1 MNAPATPD
9 TGENPPSPDADA
21 VTPSEPG
28 FQPAP
33 QPPVLAD
40 VVEPAA
46 AAAVAEA
53 ATPAA
58 PAPAAPAAVTP
69 AVAPAVTPAAAPAAA
84 PAVAALPL
92 AGLDEL
98 AGAVLDAAEL
108 ANRGAQSAASVTADL
123 QRATDALQTTHSSVR
138 RQSYVVMGV
147 VSLVTLLSL
156 MFIVVTGI
164 RMNSRINQL
173 DATLLAVAQR
183 AVALN
188 EGLGSLETINES
200 VGKLASQV
208 EVLAR
213 ATGEVGTRLDQ
224 TAKQS
229 ETLASQIPAKTAEQV
244 AASNQNLARQF
255 EGLNTRLQAQATAV
269 QALGRDVQA
278 LKSAT
283 ANVEK
288 LNRDVQALVTLQRE
302 RYLEAMQRNA
312 PAGAGTN
319 ANAAPERDR
328 TLQYPR
334 VQPPVSPN
342 ATPGTTTN
350 SSGAIVV
357 APPRAN

>member
-9 TGENPPSPDADA
+9 TGENTPSPDSAA
-21 VTPSEPG
+21 PVTPSDPA
-28 FQPAP
+28 FQPA

-40 VVEPAA
+40 VVEPGPAA
-46 AAAVAEA
+46 AISAEPSDTPPTVTLPTPAPEVA
-53 ATPAA
+53 ATP
-58 PAPAAPAAVTP
+58 P
-69 AVAPAVTPAAAPAAA
+69 AVAPAF
-84 PAVAALPL
+84 
-92 AGLDEL
+92 AGLNEL
-98 AGAVLDAAEL
+98 ASAVLDAAEL
-108 ANRGAQSAASVTADL
+108 ANRGAQAAASITSDL
-123 QRATDALQTTHSSVR
+123 HRTTDALQATQSSVR
-138 RQSYVVMGV
+138 RQSYVVMGI
-147 VSLVTLLSL
+147 VSLITLLAL

-200 VGKLASQV
+200 VGKLAGQV

-224 TAKQS
+224 SAKQS
-229 ETLASQIPAKTAEQV
+229 ETLASQIPAKTAAQV
-244 AASNQNLARQF
+244 ASSSQNLARQF
-255 EGLNTRLQAQATAV
+255 EGINTRLQAQSAAV
-269 QALGRDVQA
+269 QALSRDVQA
-278 LKSAT
+278 LKGAT

-312 PAGAGTN
+312 AGTSTN
-319 ANAAPERDR
+319 AERER
-328 TLQYPR
+328 ERALQFPR

-342 ATPGTTTN
+342 AAPSTGTN

-357 APPRAN
+357 TPPRAN

>member
-9 TGENPPSPDADA
+9 SSENTPPPEATAS
-21 VTPSEPG
+21 VTPVDPD
-28 FQPAP
+28 FRPAA

-40 VVEPAA
+40 VVQPEPAA
-46 AAAVAEA
+46 VAAEA
-53 ATPAA
+53 AVKPTPEQA
-58 PAPAAPAAVTP
+58 PAGTGH
-69 AVAPAVTPAAAPAAA
+69 AVAPS
-84 PAVAALPL
+84 L
-92 AGLDEL
+92 AGMDEL

-108 ANRGAQSAASVTADL
+108 ASRGAQAAASVTADL
-123 QRATDALQTTHSSVR
+123 HRTTDALQATQSSVR
-138 RQSYVVMGV
+138 RQSYVVMGIV
-147 VSLVTLLSL
+147 TLVTLLAL

-200 VGKLASQV
+200 VGKLAGQV

-224 TAKQS
+224 SAKQS
-229 ETLASQIPAKTAEQV
+229 ETLASQIPIKTAAQV
-244 AASNQNLARQF
+244 ASGNQNLARQF
-255 EGLNTRLQAQATAV
+255 EGLSTRLQAQSAAV

-288 LNRDVQALVTLQRE
+288 LNREVQALVTLQRE

-312 PAGAGTN
+312 AAAAGSAN
-319 ANAAPERDR
+319 ANASAERER
-328 TLQYPR
+328 ERALQYPR

>member
-9 TGENPPSPDADA
+9 TGDTAADS
-21 VTPSEPG
+21 VTPSDPG
-28 FQPAP
+28 FQP

-40 VVEPAA
+40 VVEPGDAPALAA
-46 AAAVAEA
+46 PKDAAEA
-53 ATPAA
+53 VA
-58 PAPAAPAAVTP
+58 PAPAPAPAP
-69 AVAPAVTPAAAPAAA
+69 AHAHAHAAPSATS
-84 PAVAALPL
+84 L

-108 ANRGAQSAASVTADL
+108 ANRGAQAAASVSGDL
-123 QRATDALQTTHSSVR
+123 KRTTDALQATQSSVR
-138 RQSYVVMGV
+138 KQSYVVMGIV
-147 VSLVTLLSL
+147 TLVTLLTL

-188 EGLGSLETINES
+188 EGLESLNTINES
-200 VGKLASQV
+200 VGKLASQI

-213 ATGEVGTRLDQ
+213 TTGEVGARIDQ
-224 TAKQS
+224 TVKQS

-244 AASNQNLARQF
+244 AAGNQNLARQF
-255 EGLNTRLQAQATAV
+255 EGMNSRMQTQAAAV

-278 LKSAT
+278 LKGAVG
-283 ANVEK
+283 NVDK

-302 RYLEAMQRNA
+302 RYLEAMQK
-312 PAGAGTN
+312 
-319 ANAAPERDR
+319 NAAATGAAAAAERER
-328 TLQYPR
+328 ERSVQYPR

-342 ATPGTTTN
+342 ATPSTTTN
-350 SSGAIVV
+350 TNGAIVV
-357 APPRAN
+357 TPRSN

>member
-9 TGENPPSPDADA
+9 TGENPPTPAEDA

-28 FQPAP
+28 FQPAA

-40 VVEPAA
+40 VVEPA
-46 AAAVAEA
+46 
-53 ATPAA
+53 
-58 PAPAAPAAVTP
+58 PAPAAATAAE
-69 AVAPAVTPAAAPAAA
+69 AVAPAAA
-84 PAVAALPL
+84 PAPATPPPAAAGAFPM

-98 AGAVLDAAEL
+98 AGTVLDAAEL
-108 ANRGAQSAASVTADL
+108 ANRGAQAAASVTADL
-123 QRATDALQTTHSSVR
+123 HRATDALQTTQSSVR

-188 EGLGSLETINES
+188 EGLSSLETINES
-200 VGKLASQV
+200 VGKLAGQV

-224 TAKQS
+224 SAKQS

-244 AASNQNLARQF
+244 AASSQNLARQF
-255 EGLNTRLQAQATAV
+255 EGLNTRLQAQSAAV

-312 PAGAGTN
+312 PAAAGTN
-319 ANAAPERDR
+319 PNASPERDR
-328 TLQYPR
+328 GLQYPR

-342 ATPGTTTN
+342 ATPSTTTN
-350 SSGAIVV
+350 NSGAIVV

>member
-9 TGENPPSPDADA
+9 TGETAPSPDAA
-21 VTPSEPG
+21 GTVLPSDPAFE
-28 FQPAP
+28 PAP

-40 VVEPAA
+40 VVEPAP
-46 AAAVAEA
+46 AAAVSPAPATVA
-53 ATPAA
+53 APEPA
-58 PAPAAPAAVTP
+58 PAPPV
-69 AVAPAVTPAAAPAAA
+69 
-84 PAVAALPL
+84 

-108 ANRGAQSAASVTADL
+108 ANRGAQAAASVTADL
-123 QRATDALQTTHSSVR
+123 HRATDALAATQSSVR
-138 RQSYVVMGV
+138 RQSYVVMGI
-147 VSLVTLLSL
+147 VSLITLLTL

-208 EVLAR
+208 EVMAR
-213 ATGEVGTRLDQ
+213 ATGEVGSRLDQ

-229 ETLASQIPAKTAEQV
+229 ATLAAQIPTKTAEQV
-244 AASNQNLARQF
+244 AAGNQNLSRQF

-269 QALGRDVQA
+269 QALGREVQA
-278 LKSAT
+278 LKGAT

-288 LNRDVQALVTLQRE
+288 LNREVQALVTLQRE
-302 RYLEAMQRNA
+302 RYLEAIQRNTPA
-312 PAGAGTN
+312 PAAAAGA
-319 ANAAPERDR
+319 ERER
-328 TLQYPR
+328 ERERALQYPR
-334 VQPPVSPN
+334 VQAPVSPN
-342 ATPGTTTN
+342 ATPSTTTN
-350 SSGAIVV
+350 TGGAIVV
-357 APPRAN
+357 VPPRAN

>member
-9 TGENPPSPDADA
+9 TGDQTPSPETTAAAPEAAATD
-21 VTPSEPG
+21 TPSDTS
-28 FQPAP
+28 FKPAA

-40 VVEPAA
+40 VVQPAPAA
-46 AAAVAEA
+46 ATAAADTV
-53 ATPAA
+53 AA
-58 PAPAAPAAVTP
+58 PAPAPVSAPA
-69 AVAPAVTPAAAPAAA
+69 AAAPA
-84 PAVAALPL
+84 L

-108 ANRGAQSAASVTADL
+108 ANRGAQAAASVSADL
-123 QRATDALQTTHSSVR
+123 NRATEAMQATQSSLR

-147 VSLVTLLSL
+147 VSLVTLLAL

-188 EGLGSLETINES
+188 EGLGSLQTINES
-200 VGKLASQV
+200 VGKLAGQV

-213 ATGEVGTRLDQ
+213 TTGEVGNRLDQ
-224 TAKQS
+224 SAKQS

-244 AASNQNLARQF
+244 AAGNQNLARQF
-255 EGLNTRLQAQATAV
+255 EGLNNRMQAQSAAV
-269 QALGRDVQA
+269 QALSKEVQA

-283 ANVEK
+283 ANVDK

-302 RYLEAMQRNA
+302 RYLEAMQRNTA
-312 PAGAGTN
+312 AAAAGNTSA
-319 ANAAPERDR
+319 ERER
-328 TLQYPR
+328 ERERSLQYPR

-342 ATPGTTTN
+342 ATPSTTTN
-350 SSGAIVV
+350 NSGAIVV
-357 APPRAN
+357 TPRTN

>member
-9 TGENPPSPDADA
+9 TGDTAAASGTPPA
-21 VTPSEPG
+21 VTPSDPG
-28 FQPAP
+28 FQP

-40 VVEPAA
+40 VFEPGDATALADAA
-46 AAAVAEA
+46 QTDSTAVA
-53 ATPAA
+53 ATA
-58 PAPAAPAAVTP
+58 PTP
-69 AVAPAVTPAAAPAAA
+69 APAAA
-84 PAVAALPL
+84 PVAPAPSTVSL

-123 QRATDALQTTHSSVR
+123 NRTTDALQATQNSVR

-147 VSLVTLLSL
+147 VTLVTLLTL

-188 EGLGSLETINES
+188 EGLGSLNTINES
-200 VGKLASQV
+200 VGKLASQI

-213 ATGEVGTRLDQ
+213 TTGEVGARIDQ
-224 TAKQS
+224 TVKQS

-244 AASNQNLARQF
+244 AAGNQNLARQF
-255 EGLNTRLQAQATAV
+255 EGMNNRMQTQAAAV
-269 QALGRDVQA
+269 QALSRDVQA
-278 LKSAT
+278 LKGAVG
-283 ANVEK
+283 NVDK

-302 RYLEAMQRNA
+302 RYLEVMQK
-312 PAGAGTN
+312 
-319 ANAAPERDR
+319 NAATTGAAAAAERER
-328 TLQYPR
+328 ERGVQYPR

-342 ATPGTTTN
+342 ATPPTTTN

-357 APPRAN
+357 VPRAN

>member
-9 TGENPPSPDADA
+9 TGENAPPPTADA

-40 VVEPAA
+40 VVEPSPAA
-46 AAAVAEA
+46 ATAATEA
-53 ATPAA
+53 AAPSA
-58 PAPAAPAAVTP
+58 PAPAAPAM
-69 AVAPAVTPAAAPAAA
+69 APAPAAAPVAAPAAA
-84 PAVAALPL
+84 AAAPL

-108 ANRGAQSAASVTADL
+108 ANRGAQAAASVTADL
-123 QRATDALQTTHSSVR
+123 QRASDTLQTTQSSVR

-200 VGKLASQV
+200 VGKLAGQV

-244 AASNQNLARQF
+244 AASSQNLARQF
-255 EGLNTRLQAQATAV
+255 EGLNTRLQAQSAAV

-302 RYLEAMQRNA
+302 RYLEAVQRNTA
-312 PAGAGTN
+312 ATSANTN
-319 ANAAPERDR
+319 TERDR

-334 VQPPVSPN
+334 VQPPASPN
-342 ATPGTTTN
+342 ANPAPPAN
-350 SSGAIVV
+350 SSGVIVV

>member
-9 TGENPPSPDADA
+9 TGDQTPSPETTAAAPEAAATD
-21 VTPSEPG
+21 TPSDTS
-28 FQPAP
+28 FKPAA

-40 VVEPAA
+40 VVQPAPAA
-46 AAAVAEA
+46 ATAAADTV
-53 ATPAA
+53 AA
-58 PAPAAPAAVTP
+58 PAPAPVSAPA
-69 AVAPAVTPAAAPAAA
+69 AAAPA
-84 PAVAALPL
+84 L

-108 ANRGAQSAASVTADL
+108 ANRGAQAAASVSADL
-123 QRATDALQTTHSSVR
+123 NRATEAMQATQSSLR

-147 VSLVTLLSL
+147 VSLVTLLAL

-188 EGLGSLETINES
+188 EGLGSLQTINES
-200 VGKLASQV
+200 VGKLAGQV

-213 ATGEVGTRLDQ
+213 TTGEVGNRLDQ
-224 TAKQS
+224 SAKQS

-244 AASNQNLARQF
+244 AAGNQNLARQF
-255 EGLNTRLQAQATAV
+255 EGLNNRMQAQSAAV
-269 QALGRDVQA
+269 QALSKEVQA

-283 ANVEK
+283 ANVDK

-302 RYLEAMQRNA
+302 RYLEAMQRNTA
-312 PAGAGTN
+312 ATAAGNTSAER
-319 ANAAPERDR
+319 ERDR
-328 TLQYPR
+328 ERSLQYPR

-342 ATPGTTTN
+342 ATPSTTTN
-350 SSGAIVV
+350 NSGAIVV
-357 APPRAN
+357 TPRTN

>member
-9 TGENPPSPDADA
+9 TGDTVAASGTPPA
-21 VTPSEPG
+21 VTPSDPG
-28 FQPAP
+28 FQP

-40 VVEPAA
+40 VFEPGDATALAA
-46 AAAVAEA
+46 AAQTDSAAVAAPVA
-53 ATPAA
+53 ATA
-58 PAPAAPAAVTP
+58 PAS
-69 AVAPAVTPAAAPAAA
+69 APAAA
-84 PAVAALPL
+84 PVAPAPSTVSL

-123 QRATDALQTTHSSVR
+123 NRTTDALQATQNSVR
-138 RQSYVVMGV
+138 KQSYVVMGV
-147 VSLVTLLSL
+147 VTLVTLLTL

-188 EGLGSLETINES
+188 EGLGSLNTINES
-200 VGKLASQV
+200 VGKLASQI

-213 ATGEVGTRLDQ
+213 TTGEVGARIDQ
-224 TAKQS
+224 TVKQS

-244 AASNQNLARQF
+244 AAGNQNLARQF
-255 EGLNTRLQAQATAV
+255 EGMNNRMQTQAAAV
-269 QALGRDVQA
+269 QALSRDVQA
-278 LKSAT
+278 LKGAVG
-283 ANVEK
+283 NVDK

-302 RYLEAMQRNA
+302 RYLEVMQK
-312 PAGAGTN
+312 
-319 ANAAPERDR
+319 NAATTGAAAAAERER
-328 TLQYPR
+328 ERGVQYPR

-342 ATPGTTTN
+342 ATPPTTTN
-350 SSGAIVV
+350 SNGAIVV
-357 APPRAN
+357 VPRAN